1 MNRGTLF
8 IISGPSGSGK
18 DTVLGEVFKRFP
30 NLKFSISTI
39 TRPMR
44 EGETPDG
51 KYRFVTVDEFNS
63 MLEQDML
70 LEHNEFVGNYYGTPK
85 DYVISNLNNGYD
97 VIVEV
102 DVNGAKQI
110 REKMPEAVSMFVC
123 PPSLEVLKKRLSA
136 RGTESPQVLKERLDA
151 AIGEIKRAPEYD
163 YIIIND
169 KLENAV
175 EDAAKVINI
184 GRLKALRNIDLI
196 NSIVNGK

>member
-1 MNRGTLF
+1 MNKGTLF

-18 DTVLGEVFKRFP
+18 DTVLCEVFKRFP

-44 EGETPDG
+44 NGETPDG

-151 AIGEIKRAPEYD
+151 AICEIKRAPEYD

-169 KLENAV
+169 KLEDAV

-196 NSIVNGK
+196 NSIVNSK